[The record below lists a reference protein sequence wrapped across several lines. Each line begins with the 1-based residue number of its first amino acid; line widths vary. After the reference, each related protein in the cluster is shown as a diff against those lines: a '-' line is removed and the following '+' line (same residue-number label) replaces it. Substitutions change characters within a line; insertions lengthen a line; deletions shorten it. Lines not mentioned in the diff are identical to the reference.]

1 MRDLTFESGFVVD
14 FIGLSFY
21 QLLGQN
27 NLLGN
32 YMKRRSFKQDKIA
45 RVYDSEILPLWTQKF
60 GRLLLR
66 AVRVPSKAMVLNVAC
81 KTGYPALELLQKM
94 DPESRIIAIESS
106 GPLLDIARSK
116 AGDLSGRR
124 VFFRTEHISEKLSF
138 ADDVYD
144 VTFTNLGL
152 DEFDISPEEV
162 VKDFARVTQPGGQ
175 VLFTLPLRGSWDEF
189 FDIYR
194 EVLIKQDRNDL
205 IEKIEEYMESFPEP
219 ETAAG
224 WMKKAGLRDVKV
236 ESEKFSLLFKSA
248 REFFFAPIIEY
259 GPLKTWKSLVG
270 KGQQMQDIFWYI
282 KEAIDAYFSSTA
294 FSVSVIAGCIHG
306 LKPTEEQLLNGDM
319 GLEEEQHIDEDEDP
333 THSIDL
339 GATLGEFAEEEGL
352 KTLDGWEPHKAEG
365 AEPLGDEGDFSGAFD
380 EDDAEVLDPEDLQE
394 ISPEPEEE
402 DTEIESA
409 ITDPHQKPSIRRDPS
424 GSFGGEAAVAT
435 VDEKPLPKNDS
446 FERQMVEPGDLGGI
460 GDLGEEEED
469 DPFQLSPH
477 AEDRRPSLEELE
489 AAFDEVDGAYDK
501 KKSKVDPFADIRPH
515 TAELDESD
523 LEELEDLEALEEH
536 HEYNEADEG
545 EGNLSEPIEPTSGVD
560 LGVDDEDLPT
570 MENYRRKPGK
580 PASSAPKSSENA
592 DEAAEKRIEELISS
606 GGLIDD
612 DGADEEDIDQDDIP
626 TKGPHPGPF
635 NKK

>member
-1 MRDLTFESGFVVD
+1 
-14 FIGLSFY
+14 
-21 QLLGQN
+21 
-27 NLLGN
+27 
-32 YMKRRSFKQDKIA
+32 MKRRSFKQDKIA

-94 DPESRIIAIESS
+94 DPDSRIIAIESS

-162 VKDFARVTQPGGQ
+162 IKDFARVTQPGGQ
-175 VLFTLPLRGSWDEF
+175 VLVTLPLRGSWNEF

-205 IEKIEEYMESFPEP
+205 LEKIEEYMESFPEP

-306 LKPTEEQLLNGDM
+306 LKPTEEQLMNGDM
-319 GLEEEQHIDEDEDP
+319 GTEEEQHIDEDEDP

-339 GATLGEFAEEEGL
+339 GATLGEFPDEEGL
-352 KTLDGWEPHKAEG
+352 KTLDGWEPRKAQG
-365 AEPLGDEGDFSGAFD
+365 SGPLGDEGDFSGAFD

-402 DTEIESA
+402 DTDIESA
-409 ITDPHQKPSIRRDPS
+409 ITDPHQKPSVRRDPS

-446 FERQMVEPGDLGGI
+446 FEQQIVETEDL
-460 GDLGEEEED
+460 GDLGEED
-469 DPFQLSPH
+469 DAVQLSSH
-477 AEDRRPSLEELE
+477 EEDRRPSLEELE
-489 AAFDEVDGAYDK
+489 AAFDEVDGAYDD

-523 LEELEDLEALEEH
+523 LEELEVLEELEEH
-536 HEYNEADEG
+536 PEYNEADEV
-545 EGNLSEPIEPTSGVD
+545 EENLSEPVEPTPDVD

-570 MENYRRKPGK
+570 MENYRRKP
-580 PASSAPKSSENA
+580 AAVAPKTSDNA

-606 GGLIDD
+606 GGLLDD
-612 DGADEEDIDQDDIP
+612 DGPGDKDIDQDDIP

-635 NKK
+635 YKK